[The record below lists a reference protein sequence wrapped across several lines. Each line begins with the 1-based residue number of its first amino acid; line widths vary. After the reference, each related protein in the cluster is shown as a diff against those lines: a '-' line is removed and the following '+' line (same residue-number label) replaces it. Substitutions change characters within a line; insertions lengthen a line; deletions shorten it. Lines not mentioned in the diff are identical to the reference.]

1 MCVYYGME
9 ILNRV
14 GRSENVF
21 MLKTDFIWG

>member
-1 MCVYYGME
+1 MCVNNCME

-21 MLKTDFIWG
+21 ILTKVFIWG